1 MIKPMV
7 FSFSCFWRSMPGVG
21 FGNTCTVSVVE
32 LWVPGS
38 GAPTQRVPNQLLCLR
53 ILNQGNPSLNS
64 MGGQF
69 SILALW
75 NLYSESAG
83 A

>member
-1 MIKPMV
+1 
-7 FSFSCFWRSMPGVG
+7 MPGVG

-32 LWVPGS
+32 LRVPGS
-38 GAPTQRVPNQLLCLR
+38 GTPTQRVRNRWLCLR

-69 SILALW
+69 QFSLYEICVQNQRGHEILR
-75 NLYSESAG
+75 S
-83 A
+83 